1 MSVEMARQHR
11 YAAIFMDMQMPE
23 VDGLEATRRIRRI
36 PQHADTAIIAM
47 TANVFAEDRTRCFQ
61 SGMNDFLMKP
71 FTPENLFASLLKWLV
86 RRDTSSVRVA

>member
-1 MSVEMARQHR
+1 MARHNR
-11 YAAIFMDMQMPE
+11 YAAVFMDMQMPE

-36 PQHADTAIIAM
+36 PQHSDTAIIAM

-71 FTPENLFASLLKWLV
+71 FTPENLFAALLKWLA